1 MKKLVLLS
9 FVAILAIVTLSSFVR
24 LNNQPENKLAKNK
37 DFINWFIAIKSLKIK
52 VENSHSKMEFIGF
65 LNKTNTALQNE
76 KLVKAMDLKSEQEI
90 VTILNK
96 INFYK
101 TNFVK
106 ATPELLTAKGAEI
119 IQQALQENMQV
130 VPPTCW
136 ETYTIRSMNCLSLYT
151 EIWEREVCEA
161 AAWNALMS
169 CVDPPILPENN

>member
-1 MKKLVLLS
+1 MKKIALMSLIAV
-9 FVAILAIVTLSSFVR
+9 FAFIVLSSFVK
-24 LNNQPENKLAKNK
+24 LNSHIGNELGKNQDFKNWLSAVT
-37 DFINWFIAIKSLKIK
+37 ILKAK
-52 VENSHSKMEFIGF
+52 VEKTNSKTTFTGFI
-65 LNKTNTALQNE
+65 NKTNTTLQNE
-76 KLVKAMDLKSEQEI
+76 NLVKAMGLKSEQEI
-90 VTILNK
+90 VAILNK

-101 TNFVK
+101 TNVVK

-119 IQQALQENMQV
+119 IHQALQENMQV

-136 ETYTIRSMNCLSLYT
+136 EKYTLASMNCFSLYT